1 MAMAPTDVLRQRKWT
16 DEELKAQGFQ
26 YYPPIKR
33 LVMAKLLV
41 ETKNIDVQ
49 TETITG
55 KVGDFIC
62 YNPGRE
68 YRPNPDDYDH
78 WPVRRDIF
86 FKNYKAWDEPAWKPN
101 PAEKHLLSL
110 GCQPYY
116 KHQGVWAQRLRKP
129 RVVQSLESPEPVEI
143 PPGRWLI
150 IGVEGEPY
158 STSDEEFRERYEVP
172 AETVRERIYW
182 AAVAG
187 LYRLDK
193 RDS

>member
-1 MAMAPTDVLRQRKWT
+1 MNSSQILRQRKWT
-16 DEELKAQGFQ
+16 EDDLRAEGFE
-26 YYPPIKR
+26 YYQPIKR
-33 LVMAKLLV
+33 LVMAKLLFKS
-41 ETKNIDVQ
+41 KNIDIE

-62 YNPGRE
+62 YNPGDE
-68 YRPNPDDYDH
+68 YHENPDEYDH

-86 FKNYKAWDEPAWKPN
+86 IKNYKPWDEQDWKPN

-116 KHQGVWAQRLRKP
+116 KFLGVWAQRLHQP
-129 RVVQSLESPEPVEI
+129 RYVQSLESPEPVEV

-158 STSDEEFRERYEVP
+158 STDDEDFRSRYLVPMETLRERM
-172 AETVRERIYW
+172 YW

-187 LYRLDK
+187 RHQQNKDA
-193 RDS
+193 